1 MERLRFDRPW
11 RRRMRTLAL
20 AAVTTLALGG
30 GIVAPAAAYAAE
42 TPLAT
47 PNVNHVLKA
56 TVTAS
61 TTEAESRAAK
71 FAQDGDKTTWWSSGE
86 SVPAADVYLR
96 AQFGSTTTVKQLS
109 VTFENRSVPV
119 KPSNIESFDVKYA
132 DASGAEH
139 LVKSVKNT
147 ASGDGFSTDVT
158 VVLDTPVDATWV
170 ELTNFKA
177 KAGSTQ
183 WNGAGVAELE
193 AYSNVQVDALD
204 TPDVNHARTATLQ
217 ASGQEAASLSPDK
230 AADGNDTTRW
240 SSGAVKPDAGVYL
253 QASFGQVTK
262 ISQLDIT
269 FETRTVA
276 VQPGNVK
283 AFDIQ
288 YQANEGGPW
297 TTVQRVANTQD
308 GSGYATHVR
317 ADLATPIAAKAIRLT
332 NFDIATDPAQTQWNG
347 VSVVELEAYSN
358 VRASGASLKEV
369 VAGLRGTTIERD
381 QKALPLPQVPDG
393 FTVKLNGADFEQII
407 GDDLTVVHPLEDKT
421 VKVSWTVTQDATKE
435 SLTSADLEYTVRGT
449 RDAAQNANAKPKIIP
464 EIQEWHATDT
474 AKLAAKDIT
483 RVTYSDAALKAV
495 VDEFVADYRDFT
507 GIKLTASQGA
517 AVDGAFN
524 FTLGAPAEDKLLG
537 DEGYTMAI
545 GAKRIDVQSQ
555 AVVGNMYGMQTILQ
569 MSRQDATGFPQ
580 GQMRDYP
587 RFRVRGFMWD
597 VARKPISLEMMK
609 TAARTM
615 RYYKMNDFQTHLSD
629 NYIFLEHYTTEAEAW
644 KAYSAFRLETDVA
657 NAKGETPTAK
667 DYAISKDEFRSF
679 IQSERARGMNIV
691 PEIDMPAHAVA
702 FTKVWPELGVTGKSL
717 TTNGKRHAIDHFDLT
732 KPEATK
738 KIEEIFDDYTGGA
751 TPTFDKDTVVHVGA
765 DEFLIAG
772 GNETYRSFVNDLIP
786 HVKQTNT
793 VRMWGG
799 LSWLSGSTQIKPE
812 AIDGVQMNLWSRDW
826 ADGQAMYDM
835 GYDLINTI
843 DTYGYMV
850 PNGGGSRGAYG
861 DYLNTTAIFNE
872 FAPERVSTKQGWRNL
887 PSGDDQVLG
896 SAFAIWND
904 NIDKSASGLSEADEY
919 ARFFDALPFYAEKNW
934 AATGK
939 EKGSADAL
947 SKLAAQQ
954 GDAPRTNPYS
964 KASRT
969 GDAYASYDFEK
980 GLADTSGNDRALTA
994 GAGSTVADGALK
1006 LTGGASYVSSP
1017 LDKIAAGTTLSFD
1030 IELTRAACPGDIL
1043 FEADAPYGTLDI
1055 RVMDDGRL
1063 GFTRELYD
1071 YYFDYK
1077 LPVGKQVNIQ
1087 ITTGAQATTLTVD
1100 GVVQGKATG
1109 RFVDQGLVK
1118 KDGIPNAT
1126 LTLPLARIGSKTH
1139 GIAATIDNVSVKPA
1153 DTSTRDEFN
1162 KKGWT
1167 GKTNSW
1173 TADATGTA
1181 TEGELRYAWDNNP
1194 KTHWHSNWRAVTAD
1208 NKDGQ
1213 LTATNPIWAEID
1225 FGKGYT
1231 INQFSFTPRTDTA
1244 SGYVTRANLYLRT
1257 AKDGA
1262 WQQVAK
1268 DVAFKADGSQKTIR
1282 FDEQTVYGVKFEVTD
1297 SAAANGKKWVAVS
1310 EFDIADAPVQMSTVY
1325 AAGVSY
1331 QAADDGSLDMASGK
1345 AGGTVT
1351 GTAEDADAAAS
1362 VYRADV
1368 ERGSSVTLTAKPA
1381 ANMEFVG
1388 WFAPCAAE
1396 PLSREASYTVDASY
1410 SVAVEA
1416 RFKRGAET
1424 PEPPEPARK
1433 HTVTFVVDGN
1443 VYTST
1448 EISDG
1453 ATTAAPTDPVKD
1465 GYAFTGWF
1473 QGDTAFDFATPITG
1487 DITLEARFKKNDDGQ
1502 GPTDPEQ
1509 PDNKPGEPGG
1519 DQGNG
1524 GSTGGNTGGS
1534 TPGGSTGG
1542 STKPGGGTSSGTGHA
1557 SGTKPAGTK
1566 KPSAALPRT
1575 GDASFLATVAVSA
1588 GAVATLVGGALVAR
1602 RRRA

>member
-11 RRRMRTLAL
+11 RRMRTLAI
-20 AAVTTLALGG
+20 AAAAALALGG
-30 GIVAPAAAYAAE
+30 GIVAPAAAYAVE
-42 TPLAT
+42 TPVAT

-61 TTEAESRAAK
+61 TTEAESRAAR
-71 FAQDGDKTTWWSSGE
+71 FAKDGDKTTWWSSGE
-86 SVPAADVYLR
+86 SAPAADVYLR
-96 AQFGSTTTVKQLS
+96 AQFDATTAVKQLN

-119 KPSNIESFDVKYA
+119 QPSNIESFDVKYA

-139 LVKSVKNT
+139 LVKSVQNAT
-147 ASGDGFSTDVT
+147 SGDGFSTDVT
-158 VVLDTPVDATWV
+158 VVLDTPVDATWI

-193 AYSNVQVDALD
+193 AYSNEQVDALD
-204 TPDVNHARTATLQ
+204 TPNVNHVRTAALQ
-217 ASGQEAASLSPDK
+217 ASGQEADTLSPDK
-230 AADGNDTTRW
+230 AGDGNDTTRW
-240 SSGAVKPDAGVYL
+240 SSGAAKPDANVYL
-253 QASFGQVTK
+253 QATFGQVTK
-262 ISQLDIT
+262 VSQLDIT
-269 FETRTVA
+269 FETRSVA

-288 YQANEGGPW
+288 YQASEGGPW
-297 TTVQRVANTQD
+297 TPVQHVANTQD

-317 ADLATPIAAKAIRLT
+317 VDLAAPVAAKAIRLT

-358 VRASGASLKEV
+358 VRASGESLKEV
-369 VAGLRGTTIERD
+369 VAGLRGATIERG
-381 QKALPLPQVPDG
+381 QKTLPLPQVPAG
-393 FTVKLNGADFEQII
+393 FTVKLNGADFEQVI

-421 VKVSWTVTQDATKE
+421 VKVSWTVTQDATQE
-435 SLTSADLEYTVRGT
+435 SLTSGDLEYTVRGAN
-449 RDAAQNANAKPKIIP
+449 DAAQHANAKPAIIP
-464 EIQEWHATDT
+464 EIQEWHATNT

-483 RVTYSDAALKAV
+483 RVTYSDTALKAV
-495 VDEFVADYRDFT
+495 VDEFVADYQDFT

-517 AVDGAFN
+517 AADGAIN
-524 FTLGAPAEDKLLG
+524 FTLGAPAGDKLLG
-537 DEGYTMAI
+537 DEGYTMTI
-545 GAKRIDVQSQ
+545 GSKRIDVQSQ

-569 MSRQDATGFPQ
+569 MSRQDAAGFPQ

-597 VARKPISLEMMK
+597 VARKPVSLEMMK

-657 NAKGETPTAK
+657 NAQGETPTAK
-667 DYAISKDEFRSF
+667 DYAISKEEFRSF
-679 IQSERARGMNIV
+679 IQSERAMGMNIV

-717 TTNGKRHAIDHFDLT
+717 TTNARRHAIDHFDLT
-732 KPEATK
+732 KPEATR

-799 LSWLSGSTQIKPE
+799 LTWLSGSTQIKPE

-947 SKLAAQQ
+947 KKLASQQ

-964 KASRT
+964 EASRT
-969 GDAYASYDFEK
+969 GDAYAAYDFEK
-980 GLADTSGNDRALTA
+980 GLADTSGNDRALTEGA
-994 GAGSTVADGALK
+994 GAAVADGALK
-1006 LTGGASYVSSP
+1006 LAGGASYVSSP
-1017 LDKIAAGTTLSFD
+1017 LDKIATGTTLSFD
-1030 IELTRAACPGDIL
+1030 IELTHAACPGDII

-1087 ITTGAQATTLTVD
+1087 ITTDTQATTLTVD

-1109 RFVDQGLVK
+1109 RFKDQGLVK
-1118 KDGIPNAT
+1118 KEGISNAT
-1126 LTLPLARIGSKTH
+1126 LTLPLERIGSKTQS
-1139 GIAATIDNVSVKPA
+1139 IAATIDNVSVKPA
-1153 DTSTRDEFN
+1153 DTSARDEFN

-1194 KTHWHSNWRAVTAD
+1194 KTHWHSNWRAVTTD

-1225 FGKGYT
+1225 FGRGCT

-1244 SGYVTRANLYLRT
+1244 SGYVTRASLSLKT
-1257 AKDGA
+1257 SPDGA

-1268 DVAFKADGSQKTIR
+1268 DVTFKADGSQKTIR
-1282 FDEQTVYGVKFEVTD
+1282 FDEQTVYGVRFEVTD

-1310 EFDIADAPVQMSTVY
+1310 EFDIANTPAQTSTVY
-1325 AAGVSY
+1325 AAGMSY
-1331 QAADDGSLDMASGK
+1331 QAAEDGSLDMASGK
-1345 AGGTVT
+1345 AGGTIT
-1351 GTAEDADAAAS
+1351 GTAEDADASAS

-1368 ERGSSVTLTAKPA
+1368 ERGGSVTLVAKPA

-1388 WFAPCAAE
+1388 WFAPCSAE
-1396 PLSREASYTVDASY
+1396 PLSREASYTVDAAY

-1416 RFKRGAET
+1416 RFKRSADE
-1424 PEPPEPARK
+1424 PEPPEPAAK
-1433 HTVTFVVDGN
+1433 HTVTFMVDGN

-1448 EISDG
+1448 EIADG

-1465 GYAFTGWF
+1465 GYTFVGWF
-1473 QGDTAFDFATPITG
+1473 QGDTAFDFATPVTG

-1502 GPTDPEQ
+1502 DPTDPEQ

-1519 DQGNG
+1519 DQDHG
-1524 GSTGGNTGGS
+1524 GSTGDTGTGV
-1534 TPGGSTGG
+1534 PGG
-1542 STKPGGGTSSGTGHA
+1542 STKPDGSQ
-1557 SGTKPAGTK
+1557 GTKPAGSK

-1575 GDASFLATVAVSA
+1575 GDASLLAAAAVSV
-1588 GAVATLVGGALVAR
+1588 GAAATLAGGAYIAR
-1602 RRRA
+1602 RRRS